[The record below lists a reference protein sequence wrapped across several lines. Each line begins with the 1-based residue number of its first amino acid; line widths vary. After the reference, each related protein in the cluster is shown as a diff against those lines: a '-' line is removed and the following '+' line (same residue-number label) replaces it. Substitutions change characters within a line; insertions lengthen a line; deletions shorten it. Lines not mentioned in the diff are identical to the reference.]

1 MADETLDNKTS
12 EDPAPKRHGALAR
25 LGIIGNNR
33 WITTSSGEVREGQ
46 KIIVDTETGSSM
58 ATVIA
63 RSKPVPEDAPTA
75 DFIRTANKDD
85 AQIAAKREKQEHKAL
100 MFCRET
106 VQKMKLQM
114 KVISAELSHDGAYTT
129 YYFTSND
136 RIDFRTLVKNL
147 AKHFKT
153 RVEMR
158 QIGIRDAARHVGGTG
173 ICGRKLCCSTFLPE
187 FKSVSIRMA
196 KDQNLTLNQQKLSG
210 RCGRLRCCLEYEH
223 GLYKEKAKG
232 LPKPGKRVATP
243 DGDGKV
249 RDLDILRGKVRVFL
263 NAGGMQEYEA
273 SQVQR
278 ITTQPDQ
285 PKKAKKPKVQDNPSV
300 SLNTQPAAKP
310 ISQEPTQPAAKP
322 ISQEPAQETTA
333 KPQAKLNADGTE
345 EVKKKRKRRRK
356 PKKKPPA
363 KKDETS

>member
-1 MADETLDNKTS
+1 MADDKVDNETSD
-12 EDPAPKRHGALAR
+12 EQAPKRYGALAR

-33 WITTSSGEVREGQ
+33 WITTSSGEMREGQ
-46 KIIVDTETGSSM
+46 KVIVDTETGSSM

-63 RSKPVPEDAPTA
+63 RSRVMPEDPVTA
-75 DFIRTANKDD
+75 ELIRPANKDD
-85 AQIAAKREKQEHKAL
+85 EQIAAKRQKQEHKAL
-100 MFCRET
+100 MLCRET
-106 VQKMKLQM
+106 VHKMKLDM
-114 KVISAELSHDGAYTT
+114 KVISAELSHDGSYTT
-129 YYFTSND
+129 YFFTSND
-136 RIDFRTLVKNL
+136 RIDFRTLVKSL
-147 AKHFKT
+147 SKQLKT

-173 ICGRKLCCSTFLPE
+173 LCGRKLCCSTFLPE
-187 FKSVSIRMA
+187 FKSISIRMA

-273 SQVQR
+273 SQVER

-285 PKKAKKPKVQDNPSV
+285 PKKAKKPKPQDK
-300 SLNTQPAAKP
+300 PAAEARPKSSEVQHP
-310 ISQEPTQPAAKP
+310 EKAEAKQNDEG
-322 ISQEPAQETTA
+322 S
-333 KPQAKLNADGTE
+333 G

-356 PKKKPPA
+356 PKKKSPA

>member
-1 MADETLDNKTS
+1 MAEENPDNESTEPSRPKTY
-12 EDPAPKRHGALAR
+12 AALAR

-33 WITTSSGEVREGQ
+33 WITTSSGEVRQGE

-63 RSKPVPEDAPTA
+63 QSRAMPDDAPTA
-75 DFIRTANKDD
+75 EFLRKAGPDD
-85 AQIAAKREKQEHKAL
+85 GQIATKRGKQERAAL
-100 MFCRET
+100 IFCRQT
-106 VQKMKLQM
+106 VAKLELDM
-114 KVISAELSHDGAYTT
+114 KVISAELSHDGKHTT

-136 RIDFRTLVKNL
+136 RIDFRNLVKQL

-173 ICGRKLCCSTFLPE
+173 LCGRKLCCSSFIQE
-187 FKSVSIRMA
+187 FKSISIRMA

-249 RDLDILRGKVRVFL
+249 RDLDVLREKVRVFL
-263 NAGGMQEYEA
+263 NEGGMQEYHA

-285 PKKAKKPKVQDNPSV
+285 PKKDKKAKASAKNQKQQAREKPNPK
-300 SLNTQPAAKP
+300 AKP
-310 ISQEPTQPAAKP
+310 DKAA
-322 ISQEPAQETTA
+322 TA
-333 KPQAKLNADGTE
+333 SADAP
-345 EVKKKRKRRRK
+345 KKKRKRKRK
-356 PKKKPPA
+356 PKKKPA
-363 KKDETS
+363 TKTDETS

>member
-1 MADETLDNKTS
+1 MAEKNPEK
-12 EDPAPKRHGALAR
+12 EPKAKDPSKPYGALAR

-33 WITTSSGEVREGQ
+33 WITTSSGEMRPGE
-46 KIIVDTETGSSM
+46 KIIVDTETGSTM

-63 RSKPVPEDAPTA
+63 QSQPIPDEAPTA
-75 DFIRTANKDD
+75 EFMRTANKDD
-85 AQIAAKREKQEHKAL
+85 GQIAAKRTKQEKAAL
-100 MFCRET
+100 IYCRQT
-106 VQKMKLQM
+106 VARLELDM
-114 KVISAELSHDGAYTT
+114 KVISAEYSHDGKHTT

-136 RIDFRTLVKNL
+136 RIDFRNLVKQL
-147 AKHFKT
+147 AQHFKT

-173 ICGRKLCCSTFLPE
+173 LCGRKLCCSSFLPE
-187 FKSVSIRMA
+187 FKSISIRMA

-249 RDLDILRGKVRVFL
+249 RDLDVLRQKVRVFL

-273 SQVQR
+273 SQVER

-285 PKKAKKPKVQDNPSV
+285 PKKKKKPKSPEADKRPIE
-300 SLNTQPAAKP
+300 AAKK
-310 ISQEPTQPAAKP
+310 T
-322 ISQEPAQETTA
+322 AQE
-333 KPQAKLNADGTE
+333 KPSPDKKAQASSEPDSKP
-345 EVKKKRKRRRK
+345 KKKRKRKRK
-356 PKKKPPA
+356 PKKKPEA
-363 KKDETS
+363 KTDETS